1 MEKVG
6 FRSSSDNVDAWLA
19 RPTGTGAAPAIVL
32 LPAIAGVNVYMKAAA
47 VRLAEAGY
55 ATLLL
60 DYYAGI
66 GRAPDVSTPEKIGA
80 AVAALSDPKVLA
92 DVAAAVAWLRARDD
106 VDGARIASFGFCIGG
121 MYAYL
126 AACGDLG
133 LAAAVDYYGSI
144 RYAVTGPKKPV
155 SPIDR
160 VPVLAAPLLA
170 HFGTFDRLISG
181 EDIAL
186 FERALQLNQKP
197 YELFLYRGAPHAF
210 DEDFRPAVFRPV
222 AARLAWQRSLAFLD
236 WHLRGRASR

>member
-1 MEKVG
+1 MD
-6 FRSSSDNVDAWLA
+6 RVDIEAGGETIGAWLA
-19 RPTGTGAAPAIVL
+19 RPAGAGQVPAILL
-32 LPAIAGVNVYMKAAA
+32 LPAIAGVNDYVKGTAA
-47 VRLAEAGY
+47 RLADAGY

-60 DYYAGI
+60 DYYARTGH
-66 GRAPDVSTPEKIGA
+66 APDVSTPEKIGA
-80 AVAALSDPKVLA
+80 AVAALSDPEVLKDA
-92 DVAAAVAWLRARDD
+92 AAAVAWLRERGY
-106 VDGARIASFGFCIGG
+106 VDGARIATFGFCIGG

-126 AACGDLG
+126 AACRDLG

-144 RYAVTGPKKPV
+144 RYAATGPKKPV
-155 SPIDR
+155 SPIDA
-160 VPVLAAPLLA
+160 VPALAAPLLA

-197 YELFLYRGAPHAF
+197 YELFVYRGAPHAF

-236 WHLRGRASR
+236 WHLRGRATR